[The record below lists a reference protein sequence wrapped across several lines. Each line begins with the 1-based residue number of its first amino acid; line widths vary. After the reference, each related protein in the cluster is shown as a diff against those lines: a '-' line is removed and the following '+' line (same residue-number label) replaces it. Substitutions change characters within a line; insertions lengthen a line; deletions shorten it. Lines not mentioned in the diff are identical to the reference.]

1 MHRFA
6 QRTSSNFKTRQLA
19 NARSH
24 RPKRSGNEQ
33 FGLRP
38 VDWIQKRARVPAPE
52 APARRRT
59 RRIFAGAAF
68 FRIFNA
74 LTGARRATARTRR
87 RGGARRS
94 PTTPLAATSNGGAL
108 ETQWLRGASPLL
120 PKTVR
125 RQPDNAGC
133 DASRNAQNRPQ
144 IEQRNPQSLSTT
156 LTKPSIKTPNVLDR
170 SCVSFRLLFEDENL
184 FLFACLIFLS
194 LFVFNF
200 IFS

>member
-24 RPKRSGNEQ
+24 RPKRGGNEQ

-38 VDWIQKRARVPAPE
+38 VDWIPKRARAPAPE

-74 LTGARRATARTRR
+74 LTGVRRATARTRR

-94 PTTPLAATSNGGAL
+94 PSTALAATSNGGAL
-108 ETQWLRGASPLL
+108 ETQRLRGASALL
-120 PKTVR
+120 PKTVVVSLTTPVATR
-125 RQPDNAGC
+125 PETHKTGRKSNNA
-133 DASRNAQNRPQ
+133 
-144 IEQRNPQSLSTT
+144 TH
-156 LTKPSIKTPNVLDR
+156 
-170 SCVSFRLLFEDENL
+170 NL
-184 FLFACLIFLS
+184 YQQL
-194 LFVFNF
+194 
-200 IFS
+200 

>member
-1 MHRFA
+1 MHQFA

-38 VDWIQKRARVPAPE
+38 VDWIQKRARAPAPE

-74 LTGARRATARTRR
+74 LTGVRRATARTRR
-87 RGGARRS
+87 RGGARGRRQRHWQQRVTTERWKRS
-94 PTTPLAATSNGGAL
+94 GCVARRRCCRKRSVVSLTTPVATRPETHKTGRKSN
-108 ETQWLRGASPLL
+108 
-120 PKTVR
+120 
-125 RQPDNAGC
+125 NA
-133 DASRNAQNRPQ
+133 
-144 IEQRNPQSLSTT
+144 TH
-156 LTKPSIKTPNVLDR
+156 
-170 SCVSFRLLFEDENL
+170 NL
-184 FLFACLIFLS
+184 YQQL
-194 LFVFNF
+194 
-200 IFS
+200 